1 MFCQRILWIGV
12 CVTLVLCFQGQAVIA
27 QEASSKSFYRS
38 SFYPRLPDFEP
49 LKNLNLN
56 NPKTA
61 ILQLGSSQQDLTFF
75 WGQEKNKKETFWII
89 NRTDEF
95 TTIMSGF
102 MNAKLDRGVFHGEV
116 DLKSLNYT
124 ISSNVLEIQVLPEQN
139 VLMYRTEK
147 DLTLKDLLTTQK
159 KKPGRAIG
167 DVLGNFLVETLDGE
181 QLQLEELIGKI
192 VVINVWFTTCPPC
205 IEEIPHLNQ
214 LVEKY
219 RHDSSFVFLAVA
231 KNSKEELATFLKNR
245 SFNYIQAL
253 SNSDFDTLL
262 GGSYPRNIIVDKG
275 GVVAYDR
282 IGGNKRIYE
291 ELDDAIQELK
301 TNQR

>member
-12 CVTLVLCFQGQAVIA
+12 CMTLVLCFQGQAVIA
-27 QEASSKSFYRS
+27 QEASSKSFYSS

-61 ILQLGSSQQDLTFF
+61 ILQLGSSHKDLTFF

-102 MNAKLDRGVFHGEV
+102 MNAKLDHGVFHGEV

-147 DLTLKDLLTTQK
+147 DLTPKDLLMSQK
-159 KKPGRAIG
+159 KKPERAVG
-167 DVLGNFLVETLDGE
+167 DVLGDFSVETLDGE

-205 IEEIPHLNQ
+205 IEEIPQLNQ

-301 TNQR
+301 ANQR

>member
-1 MFCQRILWIGV
+1 MLYQRVLWIGV
-12 CVTLVLCFQGQAVIA
+12 CMTLVLCFQSQAVMA

-38 SFYPRLPDFEP
+38 NFYPRLPDFEP

-61 ILQLGSSQQDLTFF
+61 ILQLGDL
-75 WGQEKNKKETFWII
+75 
-89 NRTDEF
+89 
-95 TTIMSGF
+95 M
-102 MNAKLDRGVFHGEV
+102 
-116 DLKSLNYT
+116 
-124 ISSNVLEIQVLPEQN
+124 
-139 VLMYRTEK
+139 
-147 DLTLKDLLTTQK
+147 
-159 KKPGRAIG
+159 
-167 DVLGNFLVETLDGE
+167 
-181 QLQLEELIGKI
+181 GKI

-205 IEEIPHLNQ
+205 IEEIPQLNQ

-219 RHDSSFVFLAVA
+219 RQDSSFVFLAVA
-231 KNSKEELATFLKNR
+231 KNSKEELATFLKNG

-282 IGGNKRIYE
+282 IGGNKRIYA
-291 ELDDAIQELK
+291 ELDSTIQELK
-301 TNQR
+301 ANQR